1 MKIQKTL
8 LYAASILWAASA
20 IAQPETQ
27 SAESWHAR
35 TVGQALGYSALFG
48 LMGIVMVLIGC
59 KIFDKTVTRI
69 NLEQEILKG
78 NIAAAILS
86 GSAIIAIGLII
97 AASIG

>member
-1 MKIQKTL
+1 M
-8 LYAASILWAASA
+8 
-20 IAQPETQ
+20 AQPIPAIPAIEG
-27 SAESWHAR
+27 WRAR
-35 TVGQALGYSALFG
+35 TLGQALGYSALFG
-48 LMGIVMVLIGC
+48 LLGIVMVLIGC

-78 NIAAAILS
+78 NVAAAILS

>member
-1 MKIQKTL
+1 MKKLFYVTPL
-8 LYAASILWAASA
+8 AWATSA
-20 IAQPETQ
+20 MAQPVPAVEGWRAHTL
-27 SAESWHAR
+27 
-35 TVGQALGYSALFG
+35 GQALGYSALFG
-48 LMGIVMVLIGC
+48 FMGILMVLIGC

>member
-1 MKIQKTL
+1 M
-8 LYAASILWAASA
+8 LWAASA
-20 IAQPETQ
+20 MAQPQVLPTEN
-27 SAESWHAR
+27 WHAH

-48 LMGIVMVLIGC
+48 FMGIVMVLIGC

-78 NIAAAILS
+78 NVAAAILS